1 MSLFSAARRL
11 LGLKR
16 ISRPQLGKWPATR
29 AYATHIITPETS
41 SIKCYTNNNVSY
53 ATTHTDFHL
62 IPDTV
67 GYCDHCC
74 LAQVLSRCWF

>member
-1 MSLFSAARRL
+1 MSSIFSAARRFASL
-11 LGLKR
+11 SKISLNQCHKYVSKR
-16 ISRPQLGKWPATR
+16 LTAPATTR
-29 AYATHIITPETS
+29 AYATHIITPEAC

-67 GYCDHCC
+67 GY
-74 LAQVLSRCWF
+74 

>member
-1 MSLFSAARRL
+1 MSFFSAARRL
-11 LGLKR
+11 ASHVTKLAACQRG
-16 ISRPQLGKWPATR
+16 
-29 AYATHIITPETS
+29 YATHIITPETS

-67 GYCDHCC
+67 G
-74 LAQVLSRCWF
+74 